1 MKLPSPHPKLEK
13 TGKQNAPH
21 ASPHSTFVYQT
32 NNTPNVDISMPSAHK
47 GNASKV
53 SSIVQLHMNLLST
66 TTFIIKPISKVFTLY
81 IFG

>member
-13 TGKQNAPH
+13 TGKENAPH
-21 ASPHSTFVYQT
+21 ASPI
-32 NNTPNVDISMPSAHK
+32 PLLCIKPIAHLMEIYPCPVHIK

-53 SSIVQLHMNLLST
+53 SSIVQLHMNLIST
-66 TTFIIKPISKVFTLY
+66 TTFIIKPISKVSTLY